1 MEFKD
6 IQKLMTAFEKSTT
19 REMDLADGDFHLYLS
34 KNEQSIRSV
43 EPSTTSPAVSAPST
57 KGAEETPAEPVKSA
71 GQLIKSPL
79 VGTVYLQPKPDTPA
93 YVEVGSQ
100 VKVGDVVCIVEA
112 MKMMT
117 EIKSEVAGT
126 ISEINVQNGDLVE
139 VEQPLFTVTEG

>member
-1 MEFKD
+1 MELKD
-6 IQKLMTAFEKSTT
+6 IQKLMTAFEKSET
-19 REMDLADGDFHLYLS
+19 REMDLSDGDFHLYLS
-34 KNEQSIRSV
+34 KNEQSVRSV
-43 EPSTTSPAVSAPST
+43 EPVAVSPVAPVAPT
-57 KGAEETPAEPVKSA
+57 ATVEETPAEPAKPA

-117 EIKSEVAGT
+117 EINSEVAGT